1 MHKMLEQQFLI
12 DAIAAKVLESNSI
25 YIVATDLQGKYTY
38 LNSWFCKKFN
48 VDPEKAI
55 GKDSM
60 LSIVRDDRAACLAMV
75 QECLSKPGKSV
86 IGKLRKPSDA
96 GTDTVVSFWE
106 FKAVVDETG
115 MPVQVLCIG
124 YDLSLHK
131 KLEKEVEFKS
141 RLLDTIGQ
149 AAVAFDLKGLVTYWN
164 KAAERIYGYSR
175 EEMLGQQ
182 INITVQEQ
190 NPDDIAAARA
200 ALMAGK
206 QWEGVQIHKGKTGRV
221 FPVKIIDSP
230 IVNEEGQTV
239 GVIATAQD
247 ISEEKAHQESI
258 KRHQEQ
264 LGKLMQNVPGAV
276 FQMELTPEGKLYF
289 PYISREINRLHHT
302 LTPELLRESAEPGF
316 EAVHEEDVQRIR
328 SAIANAVNGDLS
340 ELNLEYRVKST
351 EPGQHRWNRL
361 RARPELKADGG
372 LVWYGIFEDITE
384 QKSAAVEH
392 QKLLRTAT
400 NQNKRLKD
408 FSFMVSH
415 NIRSSVANIMGLLEM
430 VRSEPSNEEYLSM
443 MELTV
448 HRLNNTLSNVNELLN
463 FEQSLD
469 MTTWV
474 PCNLLE
480 TITRVIELNNE
491 SIFRE
496 GIQFLVGVPD
506 DLYVQSV
513 PAYLDSIFHN
523 LVTNAIKYGTTKRKK
538 TVDIIG
544 VQEGDQIVVRVRDY
558 GIGIDLDRY
567 GDKIFKL
574 GGRLHQDSRGEG
586 LGLFMTKQ
594 QVEALG
600 GSIEVQSEPGLG
612 STFIL
617 TFVQ

>member
-1 MHKMLEQQFLI
+1 MLEQQFLV

-38 LNSWFCKKFN
+38 LNHHFCEQFN
-48 VDPEKAI
+48 VDREKAI

-60 LSIVRDDRAACLAMV
+60 HSIVKEDSAVCMAMV
-75 QECLSKPGKSV
+75 QECLANPERSV
-86 IGKLRKPSDA
+86 IGKLRKPSKNA
-96 GTDTVVSFWE
+96 NGVLVSFWE
-106 FKAVVDETG
+106 FKAIVDETG
-115 MPVQVLCIG
+115 VPAQVLCIG

-131 KLEKEVEFKS
+131 KLQKEVEFKS

-149 AAVAFDLKGLVTYWN
+149 AAVAFDLKGKVTYWN

-175 EEMLGQQ
+175 EEILGQQ
-182 INITVQEQ
+182 IDITVNEQ
-190 NPDDIAAARA
+190 NPDDLEAARTA
-200 ALMAGK
+200 IMAGK
-206 QWEGVQIHKGKTGRV
+206 QWSGEQIHQDKSGRI

-230 IVNEEGQTV
+230 IINEDGRTI
-239 GVIATAQD
+239 GVIATAEN
-247 ISEEKAHQESI
+247 ISEEKAYQESV
-258 KRHQEQ
+258 KRHKEQ

-289 PYISREINRLHHT
+289 PYISREVNRLHHK
-302 LTPELLRESAEPGF
+302 LTPELLRISAEPGF
-316 EAVHEEDVQRIR
+316 EAVHEDDVHRMR
-328 SAIANAVNGDLS
+328 AAIANAVNGDLS
-340 ELNLEYRVKST
+340 ELNLEYRVKSA

-430 VRSEPSNEEYLSM
+430 VRSEPSNEEYLDM
-443 MELTV
+443 MGLTV
-448 HRLNNTLSNVNELLN
+448 NRLNNTLSNVNELLN

-474 PCNLLE
+474 PYNLLE

-491 SIFRE
+491 SVFRE

-513 PAYLDSIFHN
+513 PTYLDSIFHN

-544 VQEGDQIVVRVRDY
+544 VQEGDRIVVRVRDY

>member
-1 MHKMLEQQFLI
+1 MLEEQVLV
-12 DAIAAKVLESNSI
+12 DAIAAKVLESDSI

-38 LNSWFCKKFN
+38 LNNWFCKKFN
-48 VDPEKAI
+48 VDPVKAI

-60 LSIVRDDRAACLAMV
+60 LSIVSEDRAACLAMV
-75 QECLSKPGKSV
+75 QECLSNPDKSV
-86 IGKLRKPSDA
+86 IGKLRKPSGPGMDSL
-96 GTDTVVSFWE
+96 VSFWE
-106 FKAVVDETG
+106 FAAVVNETG
-115 MPVQVLCIG
+115 TPVQVLCIG

-131 KLEKEVEFKS
+131 KLQKEVEFKS

-149 AAVAFDLKGLVTYWN
+149 AAVAFDLNGVVNYWN
-164 KAAERIYGYSR
+164 KAAESIYGYSR
-175 EEMLGQQ
+175 EEMLGQH
-182 INITVQEQ
+182 ISITVHEE
-190 NPDDIAAARA
+190 NPDDMQAARA

-206 QWEGVQIHKGKTGRV
+206 QWSGEQTHKDKSGRI

-230 IVNEEGQTV
+230 IINEDGQTV
-239 GVIATAQD
+239 GVIATAED

-258 KRHQEQ
+258 KQHKEQ
-264 LGKLMQNVPGAV
+264 LDKLMQNVPGAV

-289 PYISREINRLHHT
+289 PYISREINRLHYT

-316 EAVHEEDVQRIR
+316 EAVHEDDVDRLK
-328 SAIANAVNGDLS
+328 AAVVNASKGDMT
-340 ELNLEYRVKST
+340 ELNMEYRVKSA

-361 RARPELKADGG
+361 LSRPELKEDGG
-372 LVWYGIFEDITE
+372 VVWYGIFEDVTE
-384 QKSAAVEH
+384 QRMAAEEH
-392 QKLLRTAT
+392 QELLRTAT

-430 VRSEPSNEEYLSM
+430 IRSEPSNEEYLNM

-448 HRLNNTLSNVNELLN
+448 HRLNNTISNVNELLN

-491 SIFRE
+491 AIFRE
-496 GIQFLVGVPD
+496 GIQFLVGVPE

-544 VQEGDQIVVRVRDY
+544 GQEGDRIVVRVRDY

-586 LGLFMTKQ
+586 LGLFMTKH

-600 GSIEVQSEPGLG
+600 GSIEVQSDPGLG

>member
-1 MHKMLEQQFLI
+1 MLEEQILV
-12 DAIAAKVLESNSI
+12 DAIAAKVLESDNI
-25 YIVATDLQGKYTY
+25 YIIATDLQGKYTY
-38 LNSWFCKKFN
+38 LNHHFCEKFN

-60 LSIVRDDRAACLAMV
+60 LSIVGEDRIACIAMV
-75 QECLSKPGKSV
+75 QECLANPGESV
-86 IGKLRKPSDA
+86 IGQLRKPLE
-96 GTDTVVSFWE
+96 TDTGTMVSLWE
-106 FKAVVDETG
+106 FQAVVDEAG

-124 YDLSLHK
+124 YDLSPHK
-131 KLEKEVEFKS
+131 KLEREVEFKS

-149 AAVAFDLKGLVTYWN
+149 AAMAFDLQGVVTYWN

-175 EEMLGQQ
+175 EEMLGRQ
-182 INITVQEQ
+182 INITVHEEK
-190 NPDDIAAARA
+190 PDDTEAARS

-206 QWEGVQIHKGKTGRV
+206 TWGGEQIHKDKSGRI
-221 FPVKIIDSP
+221 FPVKVIDSP
-230 IVNEEGQTV
+230 IVNDVGQTV
-239 GVIATAQD
+239 GVIATVQD
-247 ISEEKAHQESI
+247 ISEEKAHQERI
-258 KRHQEQ
+258 KWHQEQ

-276 FQMELTPEGKLYF
+276 FQMELTPDGRLYF
-289 PYISREINRLHHT
+289 PYISREINRLQHT

-316 EAVHEEDVQRIR
+316 EAIHKDDVQQLRA
-328 SAIANAVNGDLS
+328 AIANAANGDLS
-340 ELNLEYRVKST
+340 ELNIEYRVKS
-351 EPGQHRWNRL
+351 EQPGQHRWNRL

-372 LVWYGIFEDITE
+372 LVWYGIFEDVTE
-384 QKSAAVEH
+384 QKSAAVAH
-392 QKLLRTAT
+392 QNLLRTAT

-430 VRSEPSNEEYLSM
+430 VRSEPSNEEYLNM

-448 HRLNNTLSNVNELLN
+448 NRLNNTISNVNELLN

-544 VQEGDQIVVRVRDY
+544 VQEGSQIVVRVRDY